1 MATPTSIEPLSTNIL
16 ALMYFGDA
24 VFALSG
30 ALLAGRKRMDIIGFL
45 LIGTITG
52 IGGGTLRDLLLGRA
66 VWWTQE
72 PLELMLCVGVSLITF
87 FVIPASVARRKW
99 MTWADALGLAAFAV
113 VGCHIALSVDAPPVV
128 AVFMGMLTATGGGVI
143 RDVLTSEKPMITSGQ
158 LYASVALIGAAC
170 YAFLHSLGVVEML
183 AESLAFL
190 IGFLLRA
197 AAIIFNIRM
206 GPPGEFIR
214 VGAAQRRPLGTDNAQ
229 GRT

>member
-1 MATPTSIEPLSTNIL
+1 MLAAIEPLSTNIL

-30 ALLAGRKRMDIIGFL
+30 AMLAGRKRMDIIGFV

-52 IGGGTLRDLLLGRA
+52 IGGGTVRDLLLGRT

-72 PLELMLCVGVSLITF
+72 PLELILCVVVSLITF
-87 FVIPASVARRKW
+87 FVVPGSVARRRW
-99 MTWADALGLAAFAV
+99 MTWCDALGLAAFAV
-113 VGCHIALSVDAPPVV
+113 IGCHIALSVSAPPVV

-143 RDVLTSEKPMITSGQ
+143 RDVITNEQPMITGGQ
-158 LYASVALIGAAC
+158 LYATVALVGAAC
-170 YAFLHSLGVVEML
+170 YAALRAVAVSEVA

-190 IGFLLRA
+190 LCFLLRA
-197 AAIIFNIRM
+197 AAIHFNIRM

-214 VGAAQRRPLGTDNAQ
+214 VGAIESQVEEE
-229 GRT
+229 RTKQ